1 MLPRELLDAR
11 RFRGKVYL
19 KFAGEEHLKL
29 AKAVIATFNS
39 SIGQSH
45 GELLEKVG
53 HMERAHNYRKVRGFA
68 RILERQSEF
77 EMPTKLNP
85 AEVRRFLFERGY
97 VTNDFERLKVLQEA
111 SKHFGVP
118 PAEIERAMFAD
129 RDEEMILTKVPP
141 LTPEELVRRYNL
153 SLLQTL
159 MFSALRITFKVSSN
173 YQAIFRKIKLLGLM
187 YQIQDDT
194 VEITGP
200 ASILKLTRKY
210 GTSIAKLIPEIVMAD
225 EWQIRA
231 EILDERS
238 KRIYIFELSSGDDA
252 MLPKAEG
259 KVEYDSSLERQFA
272 AKIRF
277 ILGAEV
283 VREPG
288 VLKAGRYA
296 YIPDFLVR
304 KNGREVYVEIA
315 GFWTGEY
322 LKSKLEKLSKL
333 EVPMLI
339 IANDELFAGKVGR
352 IHGVVLMRKGK
363 IPYKEVIKK
372 LKEMLQLQASGGCTE
387 N

>member
-1 MLPRELLDAR
+1 MLPKELLDAR
-11 RFRGKVYL
+11 RLRGKIYL

-29 AKAVIATFNS
+29 AKAVIATFGS
-39 SIGQSH
+39 SIGQSYR
-45 GELLEKVG
+45 ELLEKIE
-53 HMERAHNYRKVRGFA
+53 HMERADNYRKVRGFA
-68 RILERQSEF
+68 RIMERKCEF
-77 EMPTKLNP
+77 TSPTDLNP

-97 VTNDFERLKVLQEA
+97 VTNDFERLRVLQEA
-111 SKHFGVP
+111 AEHFGASIEDV
-118 PAEIERAMFAD
+118 ERAMFAD

-159 MFSALRITFKVSSN
+159 MFSALRITFKASSN

-187 YQIQDDT
+187 YQIHDDT

-210 GTSIAKLIPEIVMAD
+210 GTSIAKLIPEIVKGD
-225 EWQIRA
+225 EWRIRA

-238 KRIYIFELSSGDDA
+238 KRIHVFELSSDDDA
-252 MLPKAEG
+252 MLPKVEG

-288 VLKAGRYA
+288 VLKAGGYA

-315 GFWTGEY
+315 GFWTEEY
-322 LKSKLEKLSKL
+322 LRSKLEKLSRIK
-333 EVPMLI
+333 VPMLI
-339 IANDELFAGKVGR
+339 IANDELFAGKLRR
-352 IHGVVLMRKGK
+352 IHGVVLMKKGK

-372 LKEMLQLQASGGCTE
+372 LKEMLR
-387 N
+387 